1 MTRRLKRWLSIVLL
15 AALGFSHASLA
26 VAACVMDRAELS
38 RMLVSPEA
46 VHECCDTF
54 DGHGEGGNPS
64 MTANACVAQGTADLR
79 LYSSASVPVLPGTSA
94 RIVLVVVPVIER
106 PLERR
111 LIERPPAVVP
121 SRILLHSFLI

>member
-38 RMLVSPEA
+38 QMLVSQEA
-46 VHECCDTF
+46 VHDCCDTS
-54 DGHGEGGNPS
+54 DGHGEGGSLS
-64 MTANACVAQGTADLR
+64 MAANACVAQGTADLQ

-94 RIVLVVVPVIER
+94 RIVLVVPPAIER

-111 LIERPPAVVP
+111 LIERPPVAVP